1 MKDRDSYQIS
11 RWERLFGG
19 DMWFLR
25 NVGRVLLLVIFA
37 MIPIKKW
44 RHALRDRFD
53 LWMIARYHKKI
64 TYFLSQYPEVRSEVE
79 TIKAIAEKGYSIARF
94 GDGEFNMCI
103 GRHKSFQQHDEKLVS
118 RLKEILASREPGL
131 LIGIPTIRSEKDLTV
146 ILKKFVI
153 RRGHRVLEL
162 LDRDRIYE
170 STTMTTVFPSKCADL
185 TDRVN
190 LLQSIWAGRKV
201 VFVVGANSRFFYE
214 KELFDNM
221 AQHQFIY
228 GPARNA
234 FSQYDD
240 LIEQVTAYDKEWLV
254 LISLGPTAT
263 VMVYDLFKLGYQAI
277 DLGQTPSKFHKA
289 KYGTRYPQDHP
300 MYDNHQ

>member
-1 MKDRDSYQIS
+1 MKYRDSYEIS
-11 RWERLFGG
+11 RWEHVFGG
-19 DMWFLR
+19 DMWMLR
-25 NVGRVLLLVIFA
+25 NLGRILILVIFA
-37 MIPIKKW
+37 LIPIKKW

-53 LWMIARYHKKI
+53 LWMIAHYHKKI
-64 TYFLSQYPEVRSEVE
+64 SYFLSQYPQVRLEVE
-79 TIKAIAEKGYSIARF
+79 TIKAIAEKGDSIARF

-103 GRHKSFQQHDEKLVS
+103 GRHKSFQRYDEKLVS
-118 RLKEILASREPGL
+118 RLKGVLASNEPGL
-131 LIGIPTIRSEKDLTV
+131 LIGIPTIRSEKDLTP

-170 STTMTTVFPSKCADL
+170 STTMTTVFPSKSVDL
-185 TDRVN
+185 VNHVN
-190 LLQSIWAGRKV
+190 LLKSIWAGRKV

-214 KELFDNM
+214 KELFEDM
-221 AQHQFIY
+221 AQYQFIY

-234 FSQYDD
+234 FIQYND
-240 LIEQVTAYDKEWLV
+240 LIKQVTAYDKEWLI

-300 MYDNHQ
+300 MYDKHQ

>member
-1 MKDRDSYQIS
+1 MEYRGSYKIS
-11 RWERLFGG
+11 RWEHFFGG
-19 DMWFLR
+19 DMWVLR
-25 NVGRVLLLVIFA
+25 NMGRVLILALFA
-37 MIPIKKW
+37 LIPIKKW

-53 LWMIARYHKKI
+53 LWMIARYHEKI
-64 TYFLSQYPEVRSEVE
+64 SHFLSQYPRVRSEVE

-103 GRHKSFQQHDEKLVS
+103 GRHKSFQQYDEKLVS
-118 RLKEILASREPGL
+118 RLKWVLANNEPGL
-131 LIGIPTIRSEKDLTV
+131 LIGVPTIRSEKDLTV

-170 STTMTTVFPSKCADL
+170 SATMATVFPAKSADL
-185 TDRVN
+185 VSHVN
-190 LLQSIWAGRKV
+190 LLKSIWAERKV

-214 KELFDNM
+214 KELFENM

-234 FSQYDD
+234 FTQYDD
-240 LIEQVTAYDKEWLV
+240 LIKQVTAYDRGWLI

-289 KYGTRYPQDHP
+289 KYGMRYPQDHP
-300 MYDNHQ
+300 MYNKHQ

>member
-1 MKDRDSYQIS
+1 MERQNRYEIS
-11 RWERLFGG
+11 RWEHVFGG
-19 DMWFLR
+19 DMWMLR
-25 NVGRVLLLVIFA
+25 NFGRVLLLVIFA
-37 MIPIKKW
+37 MIPINKW

-64 TYFLSQYPEVRSEVE
+64 SYFLSQYPEVRSEVE
-79 TIKAIAEKGYSIARF
+79 TIKNIAGKGQSIARF

-103 GRHKSFQQHDEKLVS
+103 GRHKSFQKYDETLVA
-118 RLKEILASREPGL
+118 RLKEVLASNEDGL

-162 LDRDRIYE
+162 LERNRIYE
-170 STTMTTVFPSKCADL
+170 SATLTTVFPSKPADL
-185 TDRVN
+185 SNHVN
-190 LLQSIWAGRKV
+190 LLKSIWTGRKV
-201 VFVVGANSRFFYE
+201 VFVVGASSRFFYE

-221 AQHQFIY
+221 AEHQFIY
-228 GPARNA
+228 GPAKNA
-234 FSQYDD
+234 FAQYDD
-240 LIEQVTAYDKEWLV
+240 LLNQVTAYDQSWLI

-263 VMVYDLFKLGYQAI
+263 VMAYDLFKLGYQSI

-300 MYDNHQ
+300 MYNDHK

>member
-1 MKDRDSYQIS
+1 MKDQNSYKIS
-11 RWERLFGG
+11 RWEHFFGG

-37 MIPIKKW
+37 IVPIKKW

-64 TYFLSQYPEVRSEVE
+64 TYFLSQYPEVCSEIE
-79 TIKAIAEKGYSIARF
+79 TIKTIAGKGYSIARF

-103 GRHKSFQQHDEKLVS
+103 GRHKSFQQHDEKLVF
-118 RLKEILASREPGL
+118 RLKEILASSEPGL

-153 RRGHRVLEL
+153 RRGHRVLGL
-162 LDRDRIYE
+162 LDRNRVYE
-170 STTMTTVFPSKCADL
+170 STTITTVFPSECADL

-201 VFVVGANSRFFYE
+201 VFVVGTNSRFFYE

-221 AQHQFIY
+221 VQHQFVY

-240 LIEQVTAYDKEWLV
+240 LIKQVTAYDKKWLI

-263 VMVYDLFKLGYQAI
+263 VMVYDLFKLGYQAV

-300 MYDNHQ
+300 MYKDHQ